1 MDAPWA
7 AAGLNFAFR
16 QLVTWRFLLPRPGWP
31 RAAVLAAALL
41 WPVLARADAK
51 QDTER
56 AEVSYRNGDLITA
69 MALLRKASDQGYAPA
84 QARLADLLDAAE
96 QDAEAVA
103 LYRKAAEQGDPAGEY
118 GLSRML
124 ISGEGVARDPQQAL
138 ALLRKA
144 AAKGHAPAVD
154 ALARAYRS
162 GSLGLP
168 RDLQEAAQLEARAKA
183 LRAQESR

>member
-1 MDAPWA
+1 MA
-7 AAGLNFAFR
+7 
-16 QLVTWRFLLPRPGWP
+16 
-31 RAAVLAAALL
+31 LAAALL
-41 WPVLARADAK
+41 APALAHADAR

-56 AEVSYRNGDLITA
+56 AEVSYRSGDVVTA
-69 MALLRKASDQGYAPA
+69 MALLRKAADQGYAPA

-103 LYRKAAEQGDPAGEY
+103 LYRKSAEQGDPAGEY

-124 ISGEGVARDPQQAL
+124 ISGEGVARDLPAAL

-144 AAKGHAPAVD
+144 AGKDHPPAID
-154 ALARAYRS
+154 ALARAYRA

-168 RDLQEAAQLEARAKA
+168 RDLQEAAQLEARAKT
-183 LRAQESR
+183 LRAGGKP